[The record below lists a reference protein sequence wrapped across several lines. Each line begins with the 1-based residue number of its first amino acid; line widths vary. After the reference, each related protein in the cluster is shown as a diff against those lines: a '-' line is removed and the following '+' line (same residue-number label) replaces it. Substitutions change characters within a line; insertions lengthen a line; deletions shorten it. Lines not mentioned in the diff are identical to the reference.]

1 MRLAHYW
8 PELSKLTRGEVRK
21 EENVA
26 PYTSMR
32 VGGASDCLCLPVS
45 EEEVLELINFAR
57 CRDVGVTIL
66 GQGTNVV
73 VSDRGIRGITL
84 KLERAL
90 DGLEMNDNHLHVGAG
105 VPLAELVS
113 ESLRAGLV
121 GLEKLAG
128 IPGSVG
134 GAVMMNA
141 GTKQGSIGEWVDTIR
156 VYDIEED
163 SVLTLSRQEANFGYR
178 SSNLQE
184 RGLVVLAVDFE
195 LREGNTDE
203 ARRTIQEYLRQRAT
217 SQPLEWPNAGSIFK
231 NPPGDYAGRLIEEA
245 GLKGLRV
252 GAAEVSRVHA
262 NFIVNLGEA
271 TAGDVYALICKVR
284 KHVHEKTG
292 VRLETE
298 VRLVGDWRP
307 DPGGAY
313 KGAVVAPAAQT
324 A

>member
-1 MRLAHYW
+1 
-8 PELSKLTRGEVRK
+8 
-21 EENVA
+21 
-26 PYTSMR
+26 
-32 VGGASDCLCLPVS
+32 
-45 EEEVLELINFAR
+45 
-57 CRDVGVTIL
+57 
-66 GQGTNVV
+66 
-73 VSDRGIRGITL
+73 
-84 KLERAL
+84 
-90 DGLEMNDNHLHVGAG
+90 VGAG

-178 SSNLQE
+178 SSDLQE

-203 ARRTIQEYLRQRAT
+203 ARRTIRQYLRRRAT

-271 TAGDVYALICKVR
+271 TAGDVYALICKVQN
-284 KHVHEKTG
+284 HVHEKTG